1 MKKRKIFAACL
12 ALLIL
17 LQLFA
22 GCNVTDQAPSGES
35 SGDTSNSENDNTQ
48 SNGTEGNENE
58 STPSDDADKGVAL
71 TDVTFYGYANDW
83 VGEEFL
89 NANRVYCA
97 YYPNLYVEGEVYLER
112 NEPRKRAFIV
122 TTEEE
127 YRNMGLA
134 SPIDV
139 DFEKE
144 MLILYVQPTNHA
156 HSDEQEYYLETAR
169 LYEGTLTVKVGID
182 TIEQP
187 ENPEEWYYDAC
198 QPYALCVAL
207 KMEKAEITEVIFKGI
222 SMFYHLDYAIP
233 LP

>member
-1 MKKRKIFAACL
+1 MKKRKILAAAL

-22 GCNVTDQAPSGES
+22 GCNVTDQAPSGEP

-48 SNGTEGNENE
+48 LNGTEGNENA
-58 STPSDDADKGVAL
+58 STPSDDADKGVEL
-71 TDVTFYGYANDW
+71 TDVTCYGYANDW

-89 NANRVYCA
+89 NANRVYCVV
-97 YYPNLYVEGEVYLER
+97 YPDGTIER
-112 NEPRKRAFIV
+112 DADLRSRAFIV

-134 SPIDV
+134 SPINV

-144 MLILYVQPTNHA
+144 MLILYIQPTDHA

-169 LYEGTLTVKVGID
+169 LYEGTLTVKMNFN
-182 TIEQP
+182 TIKQP

-222 SMFYHLDYAIP
+222 SMFYFLDYAIP

>member
-1 MKKRKIFAACL
+1 MVEKRKIFAAAL

-22 GCNVTDQAPSGES
+22 GCHVTDQAPSGEP

-58 STPSDDADKGVAL
+58 STPSDDADKGVEL

-89 NANRVYCA
+89 NENRVFYA
-97 YYPNLYVEGEVYLER
+97 YYPDNESEGEFFLEL
-112 NEPRKRAFIV
+112 NEPRTKTFIV

-127 YRNMGLA
+127 YRNLFP
-134 SPIDV
+134 SDPIDV

-144 MLILYVQPTNHA
+144 MVILYISATAYPQKTREH
-156 HSDEQEYYLETAR
+156 YLKKAV
-169 LYEGTLTVKVGID
+169 LCDDVLTVTVK
-182 TIEQP
+182 P
-187 ENPEEWYYDAC
+187 EPNGEEILDYGGTYPRC
-198 QPYALCVAL
+198 FAL

-222 SMFYHLDYAIP
+222 VIVYPPDEMFGN
-233 LP
+233 